1 MTLILALEIIDQC
14 DIKHIMNRISGV
26 MVSVLAS
33 SAVDCGFKPRLGQTK
48 YYKISFG
55 CFSAKLPVLRSN
67 SKYWFAGNRDNVSEW
82 IDMSI
87 HRLLFH
93 YKKSNSSS

>member
-33 SAVDCGFKPRLGQTK
+33 SAVDCGFKPRCNFST
-48 YYKISFG
+48 ISWKEQVTFPWDDDVHFG
-55 CFSAKLPVLRSN
+55 P
-67 SKYWFAGNRDNVSEW
+67 D
-82 IDMSI
+82 
-87 HRLLFH
+87 
-93 YKKSNSSS
+93 